1 MKEKI
6 RDCILALIGVIVVPV
21 TLLIE
26 IISWLFRSKKEKL
39 ERKKYRKI
47 KKEIIQK
54 QKKRK

>member
-1 MKEKI
+1 MKEKV
-6 RDCILALIGVIVVPV
+6 RDYILALIGVIVVPV

>member
-1 MKEKI
+1 MKEKV
-6 RDCILALIGVIVVPV
+6 RDYILALIGVIVVPV

-54 QKKRK
+54 QKKKK

>member
-6 RDCILALIGVIVVPV
+6 RDYILALIGVIVVPV

-47 KKEIIQK
+47 KKEIFK
-54 QKKRK
+54 NQKKKK